1 MPYKKILILLSLV
14 LTTFACTLNIG
25 GPEYPETSIPSSP
38 AIVEDMQA
46 QFKAA
51 FEAGANGESIILT
64 LTETQ
69 LTSLLSL
76 KFEGEEEPF
85 FTDPQVHLRDGKMTI
100 YGKATQ
106 GYFTATIKVVVTV
119 LVDEKGQP
127 NMLIESADFGPF
139 PVPESLSSGL
149 SAIVKE
155 AYTGAAGPVATGFRI
170 EQIGIGEGFLV
181 MQGKV
186 K

>member
-1 MPYKKILILLSLV
+1 MSNKKIFILLFLIL
-14 LTTFACTLNIG
+14 TAFACTLNIG
-25 GPEYPETSIPSSP
+25 GPEYPETRIQSSP

-46 QFKAA
+46 QFKAV
-51 FEAGANGESIILT
+51 FEAGANGEPILLT

-69 LTSLLSL
+69 LTSFLSL
-76 KFEGEEEPF
+76 KLESEEEPF
-85 FTDPQVHLRDGKMTI
+85 FTEPQVFFRDGKMTI

-119 LVDEKGQP
+119 FVDAQGQP
-127 NMLIESADFGPF
+127 DMRIESADFGPF
-139 PVPESLSSGL
+139 PVPASLSSGL

-170 EQIGIGEGFLV
+170 EKIGIGEGFLF